1 MPQVQRSHSL
11 DNVPVVGMVPV
22 SSSGVD
28 GKEEDCYEVWVH
40 EECAVWAAGI
50 HVVGSRIVGLREAVW
65 SAVHTVGIRLE
76 ILHLCMLVFCRVKF
90 CPFSYLQAGE
100 GAPAAC

>member
-11 DNVPVVGMVPV
+11 DSAPVVGMVPV
-22 SSSGVD
+22 SSSGGD

-40 EECAVWAAGI
+40 EECAVWAAGV

-65 SAVHTVGIRLE
+65 SAVHTVSIRIE
-76 ILHLCMLVFCRVKF
+76 IL
-90 CPFSYLQAGE
+90 YLFVHVSIL
-100 GAPAAC
+100 

>member
-1 MPQVQRSHSL
+1 MQQVQRSHSL
-11 DNVPVVGMVPV
+11 DNAPVVGMVPV

-65 SAVHTVGIRLE
+65 SAVHTVSIRLE
-76 ILHLCMLVFCRVKF
+76 IQYLCMLEF
-90 CPFSYLQAGE
+90 YM
-100 GAPAAC
+100 

>member
-1 MPQVQRSHSL
+1 MLQVQRSHTL
-11 DNVPVVGMVPV
+11 DNAPVVGMVPV
-22 SSSGVD
+22 SSNGGD

-65 SAVHTVGIRLE
+65 SAVHTVSIRIE
-76 ILHLCMLVFCRVKF
+76 ILCSFVHVSIL
-90 CPFSYLQAGE
+90 
-100 GAPAAC
+100 